1 MAISV
6 AVAVGDIADKL
17 VDEISDKAQT
27 LKVAPWTDLDAEMG
41 PLISKEHKSKVESYI
56 DTGEKDVQN

>member
-17 VDEISDKAQT
+17 VDKISDKNI
-27 LKVAPWTDLDAEMG
+27 KVAPWILDAEMG
-41 PLISKEHKSKVESYI
+41 PLISKELKV
-56 DTGEKDVQN
+56 